1 MHIHTATQPVV
12 LSAATSASDQLGR
25 RPSDVR
31 DRKTLGALHRQ
42 FVHSVD
48 PSNIADFYRI
58 SPWQANTVRRRLQ
71 SFLLQWAIDQATTGP
86 SLVPGAMEGTTGQ
99 SRVIRI
105 SVDDSIAEKDK
116 ATRHLE
122 PVDWHY
128 DHIESQ
134 KGRPR
139 YKNGLSYVDCV
150 VKVGSVSFTYDIQC
164 YLRERTVRRLNRH
177 RPKGQRIHFTS
188 KMRLAQRMLRSLA
201 VLLPKDWSIYVHFD
215 AWYASAS
222 LIKFCRRQG
231 WHVVSAIKSNRK
243 LNGKR
248 MDQHALTFRHKR
260 SSTVTLTAA
269 DGTVRTYLVHTVRGR
284 LEEVPAEVCAFISRR
299 HNRDKRPAYFI
310 STDLALSANAA
321 LQGYGQR
328 WSCEVDNF
336 YLKLRVG
343 LGDFRLQSYEAV
355 EKWVVVV
362 HLAWAYIQWR
372 FAQEGSAEIKCYADL
387 IRRHREE
394 HLRDMLFSALMTFQ
408 ETGSL
413 ETTCQQFLRPV
424 A

>member
-1 MHIHTATQPVV
+1 MLASIVHPSPSLCTFIQQLNLP
-12 LSAATSASDQLGR
+12 LSAPQLR
-25 RPSDVR
+25 HLTNSVDALLMCETE
-31 DRKTLGALHRQ
+31 KTLAALHRQ
-42 FVHSVD
+42 FVQSVD

-58 SPWQANTVRRRLQ
+58 SPWNSNTVRRQLQ
-71 SFLLQWAIDQATTGP
+71 SFLVNWAIGQLSVDR
-86 SLVPGAMEGTTGQ
+86 SLI
-99 SRVIRI
+99 IRI
-105 SVDDSIAEKDK
+105 SLDDSIAEKDK
-116 ATRHLE
+116 GTRHLE

-128 DHIESQ
+128 DHIESK

-139 YKNGLSYVDCV
+139 YKNGLSYVDCA
-150 VKVGSVSFTYDIQC
+150 VKIGSVSFTYDIQP

-177 RPKGQRIHFTS
+177 RPKGQRVHFVS
-188 KMRLAQRMLRSLA
+188 KTRLAQRILRTLA
-201 VLLPKDWSIYVHFD
+201 VLLPKDCVIYVHFD

-222 LIKFCRRQG
+222 LIKFCRRQR

-243 LNGKR
+243 LNGTR
-248 MDQHALTFRHKR
+248 MNQHALTFRHKR
-260 SSTVTLTAA
+260 SSKVTLTAA

-284 LEEVPAEVCAFISRR
+284 LEEVPGEVCAFISRR

-336 YLKLRVG
+336 YLKLQVG

-362 HLAWAYIQWR
+362 HLAWAYTQWR
-372 FAQEGSAEIKCYADL
+372 FAQEASTQTRCYADV

-394 HLRDMLFSALMTFQ
+394 HLRDMLFSALTTLQ

-413 ETTCQQFLRPV
+413 ETTCQRFLRQI